1 MEALTA
7 NGRKHLPN
15 LRTKTR
21 VWVMIICLGL
31 VYAFNAVP
39 NPATAA
45 QEDGGVAFRWAFGAL
60 VSKDAE
66 HKLEPITADRALK
79 TGDRLKMMV
88 ELQKECYVYVIY
100 YGPQDQVK
108 LLFPYTLSQ
117 LTTDYQVGKRY
128 YIPQG
133 AAWLELDQNV
143 GSEAFHVLASPQR
156 LEGLEAV
163 MSQYDAAETESKPAV
178 AKQVLAA
185 IKDLKKQNRQ
195 LATTAE
201 RPINIGGNVRG
212 LDRPQGGDGPDVAGL
227 AQDVTTGGFYNR
239 TFTIEHQ

>member
-1 MEALTA
+1 MESLTV
-7 NGRKHLPN
+7 NSRKHLPI

-21 VWVMIICLGL
+21 VWLTIICLGL
-31 VYAFNAVP
+31 VCAFNAVAI
-39 NPATAA
+39 PATAA
-45 QEDGGVAFRWAFGAL
+45 QEEGGIAFRWAFGAL
-60 VSKDAE
+60 VGKDAD

-117 LTTDYQVGKRY
+117 LSTDYQVRKRY

-143 GSEAFHVLASPQR
+143 GTEAFHVLASAQR

-163 MSQYDAAETESKPAV
+163 LSQYDTAETESKPGV

-227 AQDVTTGGFYNR
+227 AQDITAGGFYNR
-239 TFTIEHQ
+239 TITIEHQ